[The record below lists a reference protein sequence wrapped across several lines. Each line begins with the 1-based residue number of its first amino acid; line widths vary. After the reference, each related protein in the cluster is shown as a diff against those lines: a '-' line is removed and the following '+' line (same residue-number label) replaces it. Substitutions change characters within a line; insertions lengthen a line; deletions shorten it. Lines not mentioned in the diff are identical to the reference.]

1 MKSFEREDQRFVDTA
16 VDAVRRD
23 AAIGELI
30 GKRRVLFGCAMVLS
44 VCAMVAGLVGGN
56 AASATGLGLAAG
68 VPWILTFKYEAELRM
83 LMIVRRL
90 TAP

>member
-30 GKRRVLFGCAMVLS
+30 GKRRVLFGCAL
-44 VCAMVAGLVGGN
+44 VAGLAGGN
-56 AASATGLGLAAG
+56 ATSATGLGLAAG